1 MSISKICDRKKIE
14 INLNR
19 IFGMVVKAKKKN
31 KKSKIRK
38 MYIVLNIS
46 LILYSIHLI
55 YFYISI

>member
-31 KKSKIRK
+31 KKSKIIK

-55 YFYISI
+55 YF